1 MSRKAWT
8 NHLARKASPGAARS
22 TSRAPQDSRLRPRPR
37 RKRIIPEIETVD
49 APEVQIHDMLI
60 VGKPRMTQR
69 DKWMR
74 RDVVMRYRAMKDE
87 IRIRGVQI
95 PDAFVA
101 VIYLPMPKSWPAAY
115 KLEMNGTKHQVRPD
129 HDNASKALSDCGRL
143 QDQRIHDGRA
153 IKRWAYRPRLVIV
166 NTEKRGQP
174 TPEEI
179 AQWLPPK
186 ETAST

>member
-1 MSRKAWT
+1 MSRKAW
-8 NHLARKASPGAARS
+8 ARLLERKGGMGQARS
-22 TSRAPQDSRLRPRPR
+22 KGATMDASVGRARPRK
-37 RKRIIPEIETVD
+37 KRVVSPVESVD
-49 APEVQIHDMLI
+49 APEVQIHDML
-60 VGKPRMTQR
+60 VMGKPRMTQR
-69 DKWMR
+69 DKWIK

-101 VIYLPMPKSWPAAY
+101 VIYLPMPKSWPPAY
-115 KLEMNGTKHQVRPD
+115 KLEMNGTKHQVKPD